1 MHYAGLSLP
10 LFIVDVSA
18 WSHYGSGKV
27 LTAYIDQI
35 ASNGVIMTCP
45 PVSLEYCFMA
55 RNQTEHEVFSLR
67 MTRLKQPEVHPN
79 VSDVLGVQS
88 ALWGRGLVRAAG
100 SMDTL
105 IASYALLHN
114 ATVISCDRDYGYI
127 STALDG
133 ALKYVRLRP

>member
-1 MHYAGLSLP
+1 MRYGGLSLP

-18 WSHYGSGKV
+18 WSHYGSSKA
-27 LTAYIDQI
+27 LTTYIDQV

-55 RNQTEHEVFSLR
+55 RNQAEHEVLSSR
-67 MTRLKQPEVHPN
+67 MTRLKQPEVHPD
-79 VSDVLGVQS
+79 VSDVLAVQS
-88 ALWGRGLVRAAG
+88 ALWSSGFVRAAG

-114 ATVISCDRDYGYI
+114 ATVVSCDRDFGYI